1 MTDDTGIVAHTYKH
15 THMYVRTLQDVPT
28 CRSGYRG
35 PALSI
40 YDLDK
45 ISPLAAGSMS
55 YRGYYSNVPRCEM
68 LTYDDVRRGAA
79 LTFRMK
85 DDTRSSDVL
94 QLRKVCLSQVALT
107 RLMLVKH
114 ISR

>member
-1 MTDDTGIVAHTYKH
+1 
-15 THMYVRTLQDVPT
+15 
-28 CRSGYRG
+28 
-35 PALSI
+35 
-40 YDLDK
+40 
-45 ISPLAAGSMS
+45 
-55 YRGYYSNVPRCEM
+55 M